1 MTNKNMELNQYIA
14 RTRGVSDA
22 LTRVRKSIRLAM
34 YAETESA
41 KPNQQVINALGD
53 LLYIV
58 NSDSYLTDIVEGK

>member
-1 MTNKNMELNQYIA
+1 MTKTYSFSNPHLA
-14 RTRGVSDA
+14 RVEGVSDA

-53 LLYIV
+53 LLFVV
-58 NSDSYLTDIVEGK
+58 NSDHYLIDIVAGK